1 MANIHEIKS
10 AYDDLQVRYANT
22 LGMLLDALD
31 RLDEKPTEVEVEKI
45 VEVEATMDVDLSTP
59 DNIKAFL
66 LKNLC
71 NLTTNSTTYPRYKH
85 LRRNISFAVCHDGEN
100 LQNFQDKKKTN
111 LSGQIDQIINIFKL
125 S

>member
-31 RLDEKPTEVEVEKI
+31 KLDEKPTEVEVEKI

-59 DNIKAFL
+59 ANIAELEQK
-66 LKNLC
+66 
-71 NLTTNSTTYPRYKH
+71 
-85 LRRNISFAVCHDGEN
+85 
-100 LQNFQDKKKTN
+100 LQGRVNGIAGAN
-111 LSGQIDQIINIFKL
+111 PAGA
-125 S
+125 

>member
-31 RLDEKPTEVEVEKI
+31 KLDEKPTEVEVEKI

-59 DNIKAFL
+59 DNIKAL
-66 LKNLC
+66 EDRLKG
-71 NLTTNSTTYPRYKH
+71 R
-85 LRRNISFAVCHDGEN
+85 IDGN
-100 LQNFQDKKKTN
+100 AGANPA
-111 LSGQIDQIINIFKL
+111 GA
-125 S
+125 

>member
-31 RLDEKPTEVEVEKI
+31 KLDEKPTEVEVEKI

-59 DNIKAFL
+59 DNIKAL
-66 LKNLC
+66 EDRLKG
-71 NLTTNSTTYPRYKH
+71 RM
-85 LRRNISFAVCHDGEN
+85 DGN
-100 LQNFQDKKKTN
+100 AGANPA
-111 LSGQIDQIINIFKL
+111 GA
-125 S
+125 

>member
-45 VEVEATMDVDLSTP
+45 VEVEATIDVDLTTP
-59 DNIKAFL
+59 ANIAELEQKL
-66 LKNLC
+66 QG
-71 NLTTNSTTYPRYKH
+71 R
-85 LRRNISFAVCHDGEN
+85 VDGN
-100 LQNFQDKKKTN
+100 AGANPA
-111 LSGQIDQIINIFKL
+111 GA
-125 S
+125 

>member
-31 RLDEKPTEVEVEKI
+31 RLDEKPTEVEKI

-59 DNIKAFL
+59 DNIKAL
-66 LKNLC
+66 EDRLKG
-71 NLTTNSTTYPRYKH
+71 R
-85 LRRNISFAVCHDGEN
+85 IDGN
-100 LQNFQDKKKTN
+100 AGSNPA
-111 LSGQIDQIINIFKL
+111 GA
-125 S
+125 

>member
-45 VEVEATMDVDLSTP
+45 VEVQATIDVDLATP
-59 DNIKAFL
+59 PDIQAL
-66 LKNLC
+66 EDRLKG
-71 NLTTNSTTYPRYKH
+71 RM
-85 LRRNISFAVCHDGEN
+85 DGN
-100 LQNFQDKKKTN
+100 AGANPA
-111 LSGQIDQIINIFKL
+111 GA
-125 S
+125 

>member
-31 RLDEKPTEVEVEKI
+31 KLDEKPTEVEKI

-59 DNIKAFL
+59 DNIKAL
-66 LKNLC
+66 EDRLKG
-71 NLTTNSTTYPRYKH
+71 R
-85 LRRNISFAVCHDGEN
+85 
-100 LQNFQDKKKTN
+100 
-111 LSGQIDQIINIFKL
+111 INGNAGANPAGA
-125 S
+125 

>member
-59 DNIKAFL
+59 DNIKAL
-66 LKNLC
+66 EDRLKG
-71 NLTTNSTTYPRYKH
+71 R
-85 LRRNISFAVCHDGEN
+85 IDGN
-100 LQNFQDKKKTN
+100 AGANPAGD
-111 LSGQIDQIINIFKL
+111 
-125 S
+125 

>member
-31 RLDEKPTEVEVEKI
+31 KLDEKPTEVEVEKI

-59 DNIKAFL
+59 DNIKAL
-66 LKNLC
+66 EDRLKG
-71 NLTTNSTTYPRYKH
+71 R
-85 LRRNISFAVCHDGEN
+85 
-100 LQNFQDKKKTN
+100 
-111 LSGQIDQIINIFKL
+111 INGNAGANPAGA
-125 S
+125 